1 MRQPAPAEGAP
12 QHTAGTR
19 QASRRQARNR
29 LFGLLL
35 ALVSL
40 GMFAIVVAL
49 VIAFHAYEAYRVI
62 PGF

>member
-1 MRQPAPAEGAP
+1 MSRSTPARAAP
-12 QHTAGTR
+12 QRSPR
-19 QASRRQARNR
+19 QRQRQRNR

>member
-1 MRQPAPAEGAP
+1 MSRSTPARAAP
-12 QHTAGTR
+12 QRSPR
-19 QASRRQARNR
+19 QRQRQRQRNR

>member
-1 MRQPAPAEGAP
+1 MSRSAPARAAP
-12 QHTAGTR
+12 QRSPR
-19 QASRRQARNR
+19 QRQRQRQRNR